1 MIAALAGRRIDALGS
16 TSPRFPATQIGVVE
30 SRVRERLGA
39 DGVRVLVCAAASGAD
54 LLALSAAAELGLR
67 RRLVLPFAVE
77 LFRTRSVVDRA
88 GPYPWGELYD
98 RFVQEARSTDDLI
111 VLDLNADDPAVYEA
125 ANEAILDTALSLA
138 THEGDESEAL
148 VVWDGPHGSG
158 TDYTAHFAREA
169 ERRRMTVKD
178 LGIASAGQPW
188 SPREKA

>member
-16 TSPRFPATQIGVVE
+16 PSPRFPATQIGVVE

-54 LLALSAAAELGLR
+54 LLALSAAAERGLR

-98 RFVQEARSTDDLI
+98 RFGE
-111 VLDLNADDPAVYEA
+111 LD
-125 ANEAILDTALSLA
+125 EAIKAADIGPLTDSAFRRA
-138 THEGDESEAL
+138 
-148 VVWDGPHGSG
+148 WDANVDPQW
-158 TDYTAHFAREA
+158 
-169 ERRRMTVKD
+169 KK
-178 LGIASAGQPW
+178 AGAPKKKI
-188 SPREKA
+188 P